1 VTAPAPVSF
10 DRSKVKLG
18 VTPTLW
24 WNDDFPLIDIGVSFE
39 QCISEMALAGFEGCS
54 VGHKYPKDPA
64 RLVAALELRGLRVS
78 EPWTSTYFTA
88 ADMEEATL
96 EAFAQTLQFI
106 KALGGTEMV
115 VAELGGSAHPLPV
128 AVFANAAY
136 FSDAQW
142 AALCSGMNKIGS
154 IAKSEGMRLS
164 YHHHMGT
171 GVMTRAQTD
180 RFMDGTDPE
189 LVHLCLDTGHIA
201 FAGDDPLDLAKA
213 YATRIGHVHLKDV
226 RPEVVAE
233 VKGQSLSF
241 QEAIEAGVFTV
252 PGDGSIDFVPILQ
265 TLADNGYEG
274 WLVVE
279 AEQDPAKANPLTY
292 ALKARAYLR
301 EALGF

>member
-1 VTAPAPVSF
+1 MTLF
-10 DRSKVKLG
+10 DRSKIKLG

-24 WNDDFPLIDIGVSFE
+24 WNDDFPLIDMGVTFE
-39 QCISEMALAGFEGCS
+39 QCVSEMALAGFEGCS

-64 RLVAALELRGLRVS
+64 TLVAALELRGLKVS

-88 ADMEEATL
+88 VDMEDVTL
-96 EAFAQTLQFI
+96 KAFEDTLAFI
-106 KALGGTEMV
+106 KAVGGTEMV
-115 VAELGGSAHPLPV
+115 VAELGGSSHPLPTS
-128 AVFANAAY
+128 VFPNAAT

-142 AALCSGMNKIGS
+142 DALCAGMNKIGS
-154 IAKSEGMRLS
+154 IAKSGDMRLS

-171 GVMTRAQTD
+171 GVMTRPQID

-189 LVHLCLDTGHIA
+189 TVHLCLDTGHIA
-201 FAGDDPLDLAKA
+201 FAGGDPLDLAKT
-213 YATRIGHVHLKDV
+213 YATRIGHVHLKDI
-226 RPEVVAE
+226 RPDVLDQ
-233 VKGQSLSF
+233 VKSQNLSF
-241 QEAIEAGVFTV
+241 QEAVEAGIFTV

-279 AEQDPAKANPLTY
+279 AEQDPNKAHPLTY

-301 EALGF
+301 DVLGF